1 MNLFLWCSETSKKT
15 RDQDAKWQLE
25 DCLSSFFFSKN
36 FKQKRGV
43 QSFNAQYL
51 QIIRNFGTLVQKLSG
66 ANLRQFCLLFSH
78 IVFLFEMSF
87 MMVGDKVA
95 GAIMTEFLR
104 NLELNQQDM
113 GSAEKNTKKYKS
125 VKVQKSNCTKE
136 S

>member
-1 MNLFLWCSETSKKT
+1 M
-15 RDQDAKWQLE
+15 
-25 DCLSSFFFSKN
+25 
-36 FKQKRGV
+36 
-43 QSFNAQYL
+43 
-51 QIIRNFGTLVQKLSG
+51 
-66 ANLRQFCLLFSH
+66 LL
-78 IVFLFEMSF
+78 LFEMSF
-87 MMVGDKVA
+87 LMVGDKVA